1 MCRDWLFV
9 LSDCGRMTGHSEVTR
24 SISEQGAL
32 FRINVENR
40 DYHHQSRNEIDGG
53 KRIYQHVS
61 DFLQGIDRGVL
72 PSCRPTAQ
80 RPDNLFS
87 PRRVLDR
94 LIPGSRLPPFAKS
107 DSSSSKA
114 GLCKSR
120 SPGAMARSVFKRA
133 VKMGIKEVRKFIT
146 GRAMENP

>member
-1 MCRDWLFV
+1 
-9 LSDCGRMTGHSEVTR
+9 MTV
-24 SISEQGAL
+24 
-32 FRINVENR
+32 VNR
-40 DYHHQSRNEIDGG
+40 DYHQLSQSEIGG
-53 KRIYQHVS
+53 AKRISQHLS